1 MVGGA
6 DYNGPTGTIAPPR
19 TRTMM
24 LNHFCAR
31 TRLSVLILV
40 LLGVAAPSAR
50 AYDFVKDSLPNRWIQ
65 PLVPEDLPDL
75 KYPAYY
81 NDVDKARAQ
90 FMAGRYRRSLV
101 TLANAKDADPPETA
115 LIKGGAL
122 ATLGGTDARLGPL
135 TAEKVK
141 DEPRAQTL
149 RARILTNVGRT
160 DDAKSILREHLKT
173 HPDSIAGHFYL
184 AQVSE
189 QTGDLGAARAAY
201 NWFVDDQ
208 RYLDKWQ
215 GNSGESAF
223 DDAESVT
230 LIGRGIDRWASIT
243 GAYKDNAPLHNAILN
258 MFVKAYDVID

>member
-101 TLANAKDADPPETA
+101 ALGHAQGADPPRTA
-115 LIKGGAL
+115 LVKGGAL
-122 ATLGGTDARLGPL
+122 PALRRGG
-135 TAEKVK
+135 
-141 DEPRAQTL
+141 
-149 RARILTNVGRT
+149 
-160 DDAKSILREHLKT
+160 
-173 HPDSIAGHFYL
+173 
-184 AQVSE
+184 
-189 QTGDLGAARAAY
+189 GAPGARAAPKGGGGP
-201 NWFVDDQ
+201 
-208 RYLDKWQ
+208 R
-215 GNSGESAF
+215 
-223 DDAESVT
+223 
-230 LIGRGIDRWASIT
+230 
-243 GAYKDNAPLHNAILN
+243 
-258 MFVKAYDVID
+258 